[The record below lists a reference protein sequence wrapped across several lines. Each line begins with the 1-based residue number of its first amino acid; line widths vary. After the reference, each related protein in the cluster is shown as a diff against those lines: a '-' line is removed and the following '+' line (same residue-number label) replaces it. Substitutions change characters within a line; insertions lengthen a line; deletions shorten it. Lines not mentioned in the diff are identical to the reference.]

1 MKTEPTIRR
10 TARVLL
16 MDEMDRV
23 LLFQG
28 QDPTNPSDIYW
39 CPVGGGIE
47 PGESPE
53 DAARREV
60 KEETGLTD
68 FDLGRHVWN
77 RQDKYSFN
85 GKNYQVSETWFLSRT
100 SSFEIDTTA
109 LFGLERVSFV
119 QYRWWTQAEL
129 DATSEL
135 MTPRELARLLKDLM
149 LNGAPE
155 APLELGFQIPQ

>member
-1 MKTEPTIRR
+1 
-10 TARVLL
+10 
-16 MDEMDRV
+16 MDELDRV

-28 QDPTNPSDIYW
+28 QDPSNPSDIFW

-68 FDLGRHVWN
+68 FDLGSHVWN
-77 RQDKYSFN
+77 RQDEYSFN
-85 GKNYQVSETWFLSRT
+85 GKNYQVSETWFLSHT

-109 LFGLERVSFV
+109 LFGLERASFV
-119 QYRWWTQAEL
+119 QYRWWAQSEL
-129 DATSEL
+129 DVTTEL
-135 MTPRELARLLKDLM
+135 MTPRQLAPMLKDLM

-155 APLELGFQIPQ
+155 VPLELGLQIPQ

>member
-1 MKTEPTIRR
+1 MNGEPIIRR

-16 MDEMDRV
+16 IDELDRV

-28 QDPTNPSDIYW
+28 QDPSDPSNIYW

-60 KEETGLTD
+60 REETGLID
-68 FDLGRHVWN
+68 FDLGSHVWN
-77 RQDKYSFN
+77 RQDEYSFN
-85 GKNYQVSETWFLSRT
+85 EQDYYVSETWFLSRV
-100 SSFEIDTTA
+100 SAFEIDTTE

-119 QYRWWTQAEL
+119 QFRWWTQ
-129 DATSEL
+129 
-135 MTPRELARLLKDLM
+135 RELSDTTEIMMPRQLASLLNDLI
-149 LNGAPE
+149 LNGAPDV
-155 APLELGFQIPQ
+155 PLEFGLESS

>member
-1 MKTEPTIRR
+1 MESEPIIRR

-16 MDEMDRV
+16 MDELSRV

-28 QDPTNPSDIYW
+28 QDPSNPSDIYW

-60 KEETGLTD
+60 REETGLID
-68 FDLGRHVWN
+68 FDLGPHVWN

-85 GKNYQVSETWFLSRT
+85 GRNYHVSEAWFLSRV
-100 SSFEIDTTA
+100 SAFEYRYNFALWSGTNLFCAVSMVDT
-109 LFGLERVSFV
+109 ER
-119 QYRWWTQAEL
+119 T
-129 DATSEL
+129 
-135 MTPRELARLLKDLM
+135 
-149 LNGAPE
+149 
-155 APLELGFQIPQ
+155 

>member
-1 MKTEPTIRR
+1 MESEPIIRR

-16 MDEMDRV
+16 MDELSRV

-28 QDPTNPSDIYW
+28 QDPSNPSDIYW

-60 KEETGLTD
+60 REETGLID
-68 FDLGRHVWN
+68 FDLGPHVWN

-85 GKNYQVSETWFLSRT
+85 GRNYHVSEAWFLSRV
-100 SSFEIDTTA
+100 SAFEIDTTS
-109 LFGLERVSFV
+109 LFGLERISFV
-119 QYRWWTQAEL
+119 QYRWWTQSEL
-129 DATSEL
+129 DVTTEI
-135 MTPRELARLLKDLM
+135 MTPRQLAPLLKDLIR
-149 LNGAPE
+149 NGVPD
-155 APLELGFQIPQ
+155 APLELGLAWS

>member
-1 MKTEPTIRR
+1 MFLNGPYFNFFERHLHHVVRMWIQEWISLPRALPQGTILGMETEPTIRR

-16 MDEMDRV
+16 IDELDRL
-23 LLFQG
+23 LLFQR

-77 RQDKYSFN
+77 RQDRYSFN

-100 SSFEIDTTA
+100 PTFEIDTTA
-109 LFGLERVSFV
+109 HP
-119 QYRWWTQAEL
+119 
-129 DATSEL
+129 
-135 MTPRELARLLKDLM
+135 MCP
-149 LNGAPE
+149 
-155 APLELGFQIPQ
+155 